1 LRSRSQLWLHAR
13 PERPHLALIA
23 TVVGQTTPLPFSSV
37 ARTTKLSAKSG
48 PDGPA
53 GVTGASCMPVL
64 TLPARGGVD
73 VSYAPSDPGS
83 TPKNDESKG
92 LWTGEMLSQA
102 VVGGRQQ
109 D

>member
-1 LRSRSQLWLHAR
+1 
-13 PERPHLALIA
+13 
-23 TVVGQTTPLPFSSV
+23 
-37 ARTTKLSAKSG
+37 
-48 PDGPA
+48 
-53 GVTGASCMPVL
+53 
-64 TLPARGGVD
+64 LPARGGVD